1 MSNLNQM
8 ICPNCNAEIT
18 ADDMQL
24 FVYCRYCGV
33 KIQTRDIVEVRYVN
47 VAESLEKMV
56 RDGDTFIK
64 LEEYYHAEQKFREV
78 IKQYPQQYAGYEGLI
93 RTLTQNE
100 KIFPLSHE
108 TELLRLLYEA
118 EQLVSPGEKEAF
130 DARRKKILEEF
141 DAKRAKLAR
150 EQRAREIER
159 ERCARTERII
169 YSVCLFV
176 AVFIIIFSMVIEDVC
191 PPIEFM
197 AFWVAFVCVALWLIW
212 RKK

>member
-1 MSNLNQM
+1 MTLKAM
-8 ICPNCNAEIT
+8 KCPNCNAEIT

-24 FVYCRYCGV
+24 FVYCQYCGV
-33 KIQTRDIVEVRYVN
+33 KIQTRDIVEVRHVN

-56 RDGDTFIK
+56 MDGDTFIK
-64 LEEYYHAEQKFREV
+64 LEEYYHAEQIFRKV

-100 KIFPLSHE
+100 KVFSLSHE
-108 TELLRLLYEA
+108 KEMSRLLYEA
-118 EQLVSPGEKEAF
+118 GQLVSPGEKEAF

-141 DAKRAKLAR
+141 DAKRAKLAQ

-176 AVFIIIFSMVIEDVC
+176 AVFIIAFLIVIEDVC
-191 PPIEFM
+191 PPIEFT
-197 AFWVAFVCVALWLIW
+197 AFWVVFVCVALWLIW